1 MEFVGPAVRLT
12 DADIAATAATLGI
25 EPAVVHA
32 VDEVESRG
40 HGFLDDGRPTIL
52 FERHVFSRRTGHR
65 FDGIHPGISDV
76 EAGGYGAAGAHQY
89 DRLHEAT
96 ALDRAAALQSASW
109 GRYQVM
115 GFNATS
121 AGWVDVESFV
131 ASMCESE
138 AEHLKAF
145 VGYCQANDLIRFLA
159 VHDWRSFTR
168 GYNGS
173 GNVDDYAPKL
183 EAAYRR
189 HAAGPK
195 PVPGT
200 DWADQANDPMRP
212 GDAVKEIQK
221 TLVAAGVYPADRVDG
236 AFGRRSRA
244 ALNALLRAAGQ
255 PGL

>member
-1 MEFVGPAVRLT
+1 MTEFAGPALRLT

-25 EPAVVHA
+25 EPAVVRA

-40 HGFLDDGRPTIL
+40 HGFLHDGRPTIL
-52 FERHVFSRRTGHR
+52 FERHVFARQTGHR
-65 FDGIHPGISDV
+65 FDSTHPGISNV

-115 GFNATS
+115 GFNAIS

-145 VGYCQANDLIRFLA
+145 VGYCQANDLIRYLA
-159 VHDWRSFTR
+159 VHNWRAFTR
-168 GYNGS
+168 GYNGP
-173 GNVDDYAPKL
+173 GAVDEYSAKL
-183 EAAYRR
+183 EAAYRK
-189 HAAGPK
+189 HAA
-195 PVPGT
+195 
-200 DWADQANDPMRP
+200 DPAP
-212 GDAVKEIQK
+212 
-221 TLVAAGVYPADRVDG
+221 TAAGTMPIEVGPIARIKALQLVLSVTQDG

-244 ALNALLRAAGQ
+244 ALNDLLVAAGQ
-255 PGL
+255 PGI